1 MDDHDERIRKR
12 AHEIWEE
19 EGRPEG
25 REYSHWLRARAPFS
39 ADNDLATSADV
50 NEADVEASQRA
61 GNGFILRPDLHPAER
76 LERTSKA
83 DIARSTLPPG
93 TVPENPTAENPDRI
107 TRLKPTAPRKPLDA
121 RDIDTQLD
129 QPF

>member
-1 MDDHDERIRKR
+1 MDDHNERIRQR

-25 REYSHWLRARAPFS
+25 REYSHWLRARA
-39 ADNDLATSADV
+39 DV
-50 NEADVEASQRA
+50 REEEGEVSIFARS
-61 GNGFILRPDLHPAER
+61 GLILRPDMHPSEE
-76 LERTSKA
+76 LERTSKS
-83 DIARSTLPPG
+83 DIARNTLPPG

-107 TRLKPTAPRKPLDA
+107 ARLNPVRPRKPLDA

>member
-1 MDDHDERIRKR
+1 MDDHNERIRQR

-25 REYSHWLRARAPFS
+25 REYSHWLRARA
-39 ADNDLATSADV
+39 DV
-50 NEADVEASQRA
+50 REEEGEVSIFARS
-61 GNGFILRPDLHPAER
+61 GLILRPDLHPSEEM
-76 LERTSKA
+76 ERTSKS
-83 DIARSTLPPG
+83 DIARNTLPPG

-107 TRLKPTAPRKPLDA
+107 ARLTPARPRKPLDA

>member
-1 MDDHDERIRKR
+1 MDDHDERIRQR

-25 REYSHWLRARAPFS
+25 REYSHWLRARADIREEDGEAPARFVLL
-39 ADNDLATSADV
+39 DDV
-50 NEADVEASQRA
+50 TPQT
-61 GNGFILRPDLHPAER
+61 GI
-76 LERTSKA
+76 ERTSKA
-83 DIARSTLPPG
+83 DIALNALPPG
-93 TVPENPTAENPDRI
+93 TVPENPTAENPDRLA
-107 TRLKPTAPRKPLDA
+107 RLKRAPAEKPLDA

>member
-1 MDDHDERIRKR
+1 MNDHNERIRQR

-25 REYSHWLRARAPFS
+25 REYSYWLRAK
-39 ADNDLATSADV
+39 ADV
-50 NEADVEASQRA
+50 GDEAESEPERA
-61 GNGFILRPDLHPAER
+61 
-76 LERTSKA
+76 SKA
-83 DIARSTLPPG
+83 DIALNTLPPG

-107 TRLKPTAPRKPLDA
+107 VQLRPAKPKKPLDA
-121 RDIDTQLD
+121 RDIDAQLD

>member
-1 MDDHDERIRKR
+1 MNDHDERIRQR

-19 EGRPEG
+19 EGQPEG
-25 REYSHWLRARAPFS
+25 REYSHWLRAK
-39 ADNDLATSADV
+39 ADV
-50 NEADVEASQRA
+50 HDEDENAPERA
-61 GNGFILRPDLHPAER
+61 
-76 LERTSKA
+76 SKA
-83 DIARSTLPPG
+83 DIAQNALPPG

-107 TRLKPTAPRKPLDA
+107 VRLKPAPAKKPLDE

>member
-25 REYSHWLRARAPFS
+25 REYSHWLRARA
-39 ADNDLATSADV
+39 AIAEEDGT
-50 NEADVEASQRA
+50 ASPYSESRL
-61 GNGFILRPDLHPAER
+61 ILRPDLHPGER
-76 LERTSKA
+76 LATEKLERASKA
-83 DIARSTLPPG
+83 DIAQSTLPPG

-107 TRLKPTAPRKPLDA
+107 VRLKPVRAQKPIDA
-121 RDIDTQLD
+121 HDIDAQLD
-129 QPF
+129 RPA